1 MSDEEKQKIIE
12 LEEIHRYDGGKS
24 PEFSCYM
31 CKSRIKPSTCE
42 GCPVYVTIF
51 NPD

>member
-1 MSDEEKQKIIE
+1 MAEEYRQKIIE
-12 LEEIHRYDGGKS
+12 LEEIHRLDGEIS
-24 PEFSCYM
+24 PEFSCHM
-31 CKSRIKPSTCE
+31 CKSRINPPTCE